1 MTCCGFRCWYLLVG
15 CGLLLYLWVG
25 LCGFVGCH
33 LSCGLV
39 GLGVVVVDVGS
50 CLFCA
55 DVLWWVLLITWMFCC
70 LIWWMCVFEL

>member
-1 MTCCGFRCWYLLVG
+1 MLVFACWVWFVIVFVGGFVW
-15 CGLLLYLWVG
+15 
-25 LCGFVGCH
+25 FVGCH

>member
-1 MTCCGFRCWYLLVG
+1 MGLGVGICLLGVVCYCICGWA
-15 CGLLLYLWVG
+15 
-25 LCGFVGCH
+25 CGFVGCH